1 MGKEEEMQEFQ
12 PLASFL
18 EKGDFENLKS
28 LTEKLLAKGIPPSQ
42 IVEQGIMVGMDT
54 VGQKYETG
62 EYFLPELFIAGEGA
76 RQVTE
81 ILKPVIEKE
90 GDDRIGT
97 VVIGTIYGDVHD
109 IGKNLIASTLAGSG
123 FRVVDLGTNVSA
135 EAFVKTA
142 EKENA
147 DILAVS
153 ALVTTTMLGIKDVIK
168 AVDSKWAPRKVKIMI
183 GGAPVDEAFAKEVGA
198 DGFGKNVRE
207 AVLKARE
214 LLLD

>member
-1 MGKEEEMQEFQ
+1 MQEFQ
-12 PLASFL
+12 TLASFL

-28 LTEKLLAKGIPPSQ
+28 LTEKLLAKGIRPSQ

-54 VGQKYETG
+54 VGQKYEKG

-81 ILKPVIEKE
+81 ILKPIIEKE
-90 GDDRIGT
+90 GDERIGT
-97 VVIGTIYGDVHD
+97 VVIGTVYGDVHD

-135 EAFVKTA
+135 EAFAKTA
-142 EKENA
+142 EKESA
-147 DILAVS
+147 DIVAVS
-153 ALVTTTMLGIKDVIK
+153 ALITTTMLGIKDVIK
-168 AVDSKWAPRKVKIMI
+168 AVDSARSPRKVKILV
-183 GGAPVDEAFAKEVGA
+183 GGAPVDEAFAKEIGA
-198 DGFGKNVRE
+198 DGCGKNVRE